1 MPGGSVWRLSGVW
14 SARRVDTT
22 MSSRRSCGGFEA
34 PIGAIKK
41 NKTAITKV
49 SFIGVSYIQYPR
61 SPGTLQSKS
70 SAEVDLEKYIRRK
83 IVSTPNFHGR
93 KTITWGPISC
103 PFFHQ
108 LFLGSFPLVHA
119 ADCTLTVAHAFS
131 RFCSRFLTIP
141 RFLFNVLLTVS
152 QASHGPTVYSAHG
165 QSFLGI
171 HTTDASIAVLFK
183 VRDLKS
189 TSAMRCWARTF

>member
-103 PFFHQ
+103 PFCISCS
-108 LFLGSFPLVHA
+108 LVPFPLSKNSFDFFHPLIGSA
-119 ADCTLTVAHAFS
+119 ARPKAKIDLVESFEQ
-131 RFCSRFLTIP
+131 
-141 RFLFNVLLTVS
+141 S
-152 QASHGPTVYSAHG
+152 Q
-165 QSFLGI
+165 
-171 HTTDASIAVLFK
+171 
-183 VRDLKS
+183 
-189 TSAMRCWARTF
+189 CC

>member
-1 MPGGSVWRLSGVW
+1 MLGPRGRDPEDLKDGTPLPIGGTRILSVYPRHDASGTAMSDCRKGQGWCQGGLSGVCLA
-14 SARRVDTT
+14 SGRPAESTRRCLLVAAAVA
-22 MSSRRSCGGFEA
+22 SKH
-34 PIGAIKK
+34 PLVPLKK

-103 PFFHQ
+103 PFCISCS
-108 LFLGSFPLVHA
+108 LVPFPLSKNSFDFFHPLIGSA
-119 ADCTLTVAHAFS
+119 ARPKAKIDLVESFEQ
-131 RFCSRFLTIP
+131 
-141 RFLFNVLLTVS
+141 S
-152 QASHGPTVYSAHG
+152 Q
-165 QSFLGI
+165 
-171 HTTDASIAVLFK
+171 
-183 VRDLKS
+183 
-189 TSAMRCWARTF
+189 CC